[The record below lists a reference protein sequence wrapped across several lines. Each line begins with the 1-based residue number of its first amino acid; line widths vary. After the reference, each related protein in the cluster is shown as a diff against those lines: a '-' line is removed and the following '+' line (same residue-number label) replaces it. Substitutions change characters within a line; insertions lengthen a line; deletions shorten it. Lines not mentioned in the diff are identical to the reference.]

1 VEHHLT
7 PEGELVAQR
16 GSGGLMTALATL
28 GECLPFTWVASAMTP
43 GDRLA
48 ALRGE
53 LVPIGEADG
62 EVRYVTVADRVYH
75 AHYEVFSNPTL
86 WFLQHGLADRLG
98 PLLRPSDLWQAWVGG
113 YKPVNVA
120 FADKIARAA
129 RTPDP
134 LVFIHDYQLYT
145 TPGALRDRLPEAR
158 ILHFC
163 HIPWPEPSAWTAMP
177 LVLRRE
183 LLRGMLG
190 SDILG
195 FQDERSAERFLR
207 TCRANIPEASVDF
220 GASSIRHG
228 GREILVRVYP
238 ISVDPASLRAEVHSA
253 RAQACRN
260 DLEARRGEFTFVRV
274 DRLDP
279 SKNVPA
285 GFRAFGQLLERRPD
299 LIGRVKFLAFLV
311 PSRTEIPEYR
321 REHADVM
328 ETIQQVNSRFGQPGC
343 QPIEYF
349 YENDWDQAL
358 AGMSL
363 ADAVLVNSVA
373 DGMNL
378 VAKEAPIVN
387 ERDAMLLLSTEAG
400 AWFELRGGA
409 VSLDPR
415 SIEDTAR
422 AMEDAVEMPVHE
434 RRARAAYLR
443 HAIETHDIWDWLE
456 AQYDDLTQVGGAR
469 RHTAMGEL
477 TTA

>member
-1 VEHHLT
+1 
-7 PEGELVAQR
+7 
-16 GSGGLMTALATL
+16 
-28 GECLPFTWVASAMTP
+28 MTP

-62 EVRYVTVADRVYH
+62 EVRYVTVADRVYN
-75 AHYEVFSNPTL
+75 AHYHVFSNPTL

-98 PLLRPSDLWQAWVGG
+98 PLLGPSDLWQAWVEG

-120 FADKIARAA
+120 FADKIARAS

-134 LVFIHDYQLYT
+134 LVFVHDYQLYT

-163 HIPWPEPSAWTAMP
+163 HIPWPEPSAWALMP

-207 TCRANIPEASVDF
+207 TCRANVPDASVDF
-220 GASSIRHG
+220 GSSTIRYG
-228 GREILVRVYP
+228 GREIQARVYP
-238 ISVDPASLRAEVHSA
+238 ISVDPASLQAEMRSA
-253 RAQACRN
+253 SAQAYRKE
-260 DLEARRGEFTFVRV
+260 LEARRGEFTFVRV

-299 LIGRVKFLAFLV
+299 LVGRAKFLAFLV

-321 REHADVM
+321 REHAEVM
-328 ETIQQVNSRFGQPGC
+328 EIIQQINSRFGRPGY

-349 YENDWDQAL
+349 YENNWDQAL

-363 ADAVLVNSVA
+363 ADAVLVNSLA

-387 ERDAMLLLSTEAG
+387 DRDAVLLLSMEAG
-400 AWFELRGGA
+400 AWYDLRGAA
-409 VSLDPR
+409 VGLDPR
-415 SIEDTAR
+415 SVDDTAR
-422 AMEDAVEMPVHE
+422 AMEVAVEMPAHE
-434 RRARAAYLR
+434 RLARAGYLR
-443 HAIETHDIWDWLE
+443 HAIESHDIWDWLE
-456 AQYDDLTQVGGAR
+456 AQYDDLTQVGGAS
-469 RHTAMGEL
+469 RHQDVGEL